1 MNSDHGVNTL
11 FQEHNGSGLFNHMVE
26 FNLFP
31 IRYLHVSWLKEDE
44 HVRLLKGLRPV
55 PSAEFNTSSYLL
67 NKFGVG
73 NAFDYDFERLD
84 KRVAFASA
92 QEIARLAF
100 YLGLILNEGTIR
112 SVIRKNEREALA
124 KCIGEN
130 AYRFAVKKAQFM
142 GGTAK
147 KNGPSLLIDWAR
159 LDRFKAY
166 LESTGQHV
174 IATAFADQPEAFR
187 QRLMMKMPSSWQKAL
202 SSPDAGGLSKAQCEK
217 LLVKTHKEVNR
228 QWRHLLS

>member
-1 MNSDHGVNTL
+1 MNSNHGVNTL
-11 FQEHNGSGLFNHMVE
+11 FQEYNGSSLFNHMVE

-31 IRYLHVSWLKEDE
+31 IRYLHVSWLQDDE
-44 HVRLLKGLRPV
+44 HVRLLKGLRSS
-55 PSAEFNTSSYLL
+55 PSAEFNASSYLL

-73 NAFDYDFERLD
+73 NAFDYDFVRLD
-84 KRVAFASA
+84 KRAVFASE
-92 QEIARLAF
+92 QEITRLAF

-112 SVIRKNEREALA
+112 SVIRKDEREALS
-124 KCIGEN
+124 KCIGEE

-142 GGTAK
+142 GGATK
-147 KNGPSLLIDWAR
+147 KNSPSLLIDWSR

-166 LESTGQHV
+166 LENTGQHV
-174 IATAFADQPEAFR
+174 IATAFSDLPEAFR

-202 SSPDAGGLSKAQCEK
+202 SSPDAGELSQEQCEK